1 MKARQDEVEK
11 ENETLATRNSY
22 LQDRNSNYEQS
33 HEANS
38 RQLGRKD
45 RQLEEQRE
53 ELKRE
58 KQKTLRAEEQAH
70 VASINEEEWRG
81 QANKAKAVA
90 SQRESEYNTV
100 VSCRTMDNDRH
111 QGGLDKIKTSFEALL
126 RQREEDVDKQ
136 KKLEIIAEQQ
146 RQTIGQ
152 LEELTKKLN
161 ANFKAYRTEI
171 DKAVRELRENASGTD
186 EAMNRKL
193 AEMQETTGKM
203 KWVMSVDEVINGNA
217 PRPMPAATPQD
228 SQSQRPTRRPQ
239 TSESVAESE
248 PRSPKATQERSQ
260 SKTRQRL
267 RKITRSGK

>member
-1 MKARQDEVEK
+1 MEK
-11 ENETLATRNSY
+11 ENDTLATRNSY

-38 RQLGRKD
+38 RQLGRKE
-45 RQLEEQRE
+45 RQVEELRE

-58 KQKTLRAEEQAH
+58 KRKTLRAEEQAR
-70 VASINEEEWRG
+70 VASICEEQWRG
-81 QANKAKAVA
+81 QASKAKAMA
-90 SQRESEYNTV
+90 SQRESEYDTI
-100 VSCRTMDNDRH
+100 VSCRSMDNDRH
-111 QGGLDKIKTSFEALL
+111 QNGLDKIKTSFEALL

-171 DKAVRELRENASGTD
+171 DKAVRDLRENASGTD
-186 EAMNRKL
+186 EAMTRKL

-203 KWVMSVDEVINGNA
+203 KWVMSVDAVVNRNT
-217 PRPMPAATPQD
+217 PRPLPAATTEHPQP
-228 SQSQRPTRRPQ
+228 QRPTRRPQ
-239 TSESVAESE
+239 TSESMAESE
-248 PRSPKATQERSQ
+248 PRSPKPMHERSQ

-267 RKITRSGK
+267 KKLTRSGN